1 MIQLENLEKSFG
13 PTEAVRGIDLAVA
26 PGECLGLIGPNG
38 AGKTTTLKTLATL
51 VKPDS
56 GKVMIDGIDAVAEP
70 KLVRRIVGYMPDVFQ
85 SYGDMKVIHYLD
97 YFAALVGL
105 RGAARVK
112 HIEEVLELVD
122 LAPKRDALVGGL
134 SRGVK
139 QRLCLAKTLLHAP
152 KVLLLDEPASGLD
165 PRARIEIRL
174 LLLELRRMGK
184 TIVISSHILEDLEE
198 ICDRIAIIEAGR
210 VIASGELAALKRE
223 ARKVRRLVLE
233 PKGAL
238 EAARAALAGRAEI
251 ASVEVDGK
259 ALAVVPVEGKETND
273 VLRAVLDAGVPLA
286 SFREEEPDL
295 AQVFL
300 ELTRGEVA

>member
-1 MIQLENLEKSFG
+1 MIQLENLEKRFG

-56 GKVMIDGIDAVAEP
+56 GKVTIDGIDAVAEP

-210 VIASGELAALKRE
+210 VIASGELVALKRE

-233 PKGAL
+233 PKGKL
-238 EAARAALAGRAEI
+238 EAARDALAGRAEI
-251 ASVEVDGK
+251 ASVEIDGK